1 VDDVT
6 SFGPEVITITHLTQG
21 TSEYFVHNFSGTL
34 TPGMTGSPA
43 RVEVRVGTQI
53 AIYRPGAGEGSNVYW
68 RVFQFTV
75 APNCSVT
82 LNPLTNSWAAGGAEP
97 PNPAG
102 SATGVICN

>member
-1 VDDVT
+1 
-6 SFGPEVITITHLTQG
+6 
-21 TSEYFVHNFSGTL
+21 
-34 TPGMTGSPA
+34 MTGSPA